1 MKKKLL
7 FLGDS
12 VTDAGRD
19 FADGYD
25 LGQGYVKYIADSLK
39 TEDVTVLNRGVSANR
54 VADLHRRI
62 DTDAIEFTPD
72 VVTIL
77 IGINDTWFSF
87 SRWEDTSV
95 TAFKEVYRVILTR
108 IKVETNAE
116 IVLMEPFVLPYPED
130 RKAWRGDLDPKIGAV
145 RELAAEFGAI
155 LIPLD
160 GLMNAL
166 AVKHG
171 PTYLAED
178 GVHPTKA
185 GHEAIASIWLEFT
198 K

>member
-1 MKKKLL
+1 MKKLL

-19 FADGYD
+19 FENDQE
-25 LGQGYVKYIADSLK
+25 LGHGYVKMIADQLGK
-39 TEDVTVLNRGVSANR
+39 EDVTVINRGVSANR

-62 DTDAIEFTPD
+62 EADALSLAPD
-72 VVTIL
+72 VVTIM

-95 TAFKEVYRVILTR
+95 TAFKEVYRVILSR
-108 IKVETNAE
+108 IKEETNAE
-116 IVLMEPFVLPYPED
+116 LVLMEPFVLPYPED
-130 RKAWRGDLDPKIGAV
+130 RKEWRGDLDPKIGAV
-145 RELAAEFGAI
+145 RELAAEFGAT

-166 AVKHG
+166 AIKHG

-185 GHEAIASIWLEFT
+185 GHERIASIWLEFT

>member
-145 RELAAEFGAI
+145 RELAAEFGAT

-185 GHEAIASIWLEFT
+185 GHEAIASTWLEFT

>member
-1 MKKKLL
+1 M
-7 FLGDS
+7 
-12 VTDAGRD
+12 TDAGRD
-19 FADGYD
+19 FENDRE
-25 LGQGYVKYIADSLK
+25 LGHGYVKMIADQLGK
-39 TEDVTVLNRGVSANR
+39 EDVTVINRGVSANR

-62 DTDAIEFTPD
+62 EADALSLAPD
-72 VVTIL
+72 VVTIM

-95 TAFKEVYRVILTR
+95 TAFKEVYRVILSR
-108 IKVETNAE
+108 IKEETNAE
-116 IVLMEPFVLPYPED
+116 LVLMEPFVLPYPED
-130 RKAWRGDLDPKIGAV
+130 RKEWRGDLDPKIGAV
-145 RELAAEFGAI
+145 RELAAEFGAT

-166 AVKHG
+166 AIKHG
-171 PTYLAED
+171 PTFLAED

-185 GHEAIASIWLEFT
+185 GHEAIASTWLEFT

>member
-145 RELAAEFGAI
+145 RELAAEFGAT

>member
-62 DTDAIEFTPD
+62 DTDAIELAPD

-108 IKVETNAE
+108 IKAETNAE

-145 RELAAEFGAI
+145 RELVAEFGAT

-160 GLMNAL
+160 GIMNAL

>member
-145 RELAAEFGAI
+145 RELAAEFGAT

-160 GLMNAL
+160 GLINAL

>member
-145 RELAAEFGAI
+145 RELAAEFGAT

-178 GVHPTKA
+178 GVHPT
-185 GHEAIASIWLEFT
+185 
-198 K
+198 

>member
-1 MKKKLL
+1 MKKLL

-19 FADGYD
+19 FENDRE
-25 LGQGYVKYIADSLK
+25 LGHGYVKMIADQLGK
-39 TEDVTVLNRGVSANR
+39 EDVTVINRGVSANR

-62 DTDAIEFTPD
+62 EADALSLAPD
-72 VVTIL
+72 VVTIM

-95 TAFKEVYRVILTR
+95 TAFKEVYRVILSR
-108 IKVETNAE
+108 IKEETNAE
-116 IVLMEPFVLPYPED
+116 LVLMEPFVLTYPED
-130 RKAWRGDLDPKIGAV
+130 RKQWHGDLDPKIGAV
-145 RELAAEFGAI
+145 RELAAEFGAT

-166 AVKHG
+166 AIKHG
-171 PTYLAED
+171 PTFLAED

-185 GHEAIASIWLEFT
+185 GHEAIASTWLEFT

>member
-145 RELAAEFGAI
+145 RELAAEFGAT

-171 PTYLAED
+171 PNYLAED

>member
-1 MKKKLL
+1 MKKLL

-19 FADGYD
+19 FENDRE
-25 LGQGYVKYIADSLK
+25 LGHGYVKIIADQLEQ
-39 TEDVTVLNRGVSANR
+39 EDVTVINRGVSANR

-62 DTDAIEFTPD
+62 EADAISLQPD
-72 VVTIL
+72 VVTIM

-95 TAFKEVYRVILTR
+95 TAFKEVYRVILNR
-108 IKVETNAE
+108 IKTETNAE
-116 IVLMEPFVLPYPED
+116 LILMEPLVLLYPED
-130 RKAWRGDLDPKIGAV
+130 RKEWRGDLDPKIGAV
-145 RELAAEFGAI
+145 RELAAEFGAT

-166 AVKHG
+166 AIKHG
-171 PTYLAED
+171 PTFLAED

-185 GHEAIASIWLEFT
+185 GHEAIASTWLEFT

>member
-1 MKKKLL
+1 MKKLL

-19 FADGYD
+19 FENDRE
-25 LGQGYVKYIADSLK
+25 LGHGYVKMIADQLGK
-39 TEDVTVLNRGVSANR
+39 EDVTVINRGVSANR

-62 DTDAIEFTPD
+62 EADALSLAPD
-72 VVTIL
+72 VVTIM

-95 TAFKEVYRVILTR
+95 TAFKEVYRVILSR
-108 IKVETNAE
+108 IKEETNAE
-116 IVLMEPFVLPYPED
+116 LVLMEPFVLPYPED
-130 RKAWRGDLDPKIGAV
+130 RKEWHGDLDPKIGAV
-145 RELAAEFGAI
+145 RELAAEFGAT

-166 AVKHG
+166 AIKHG
-171 PTYLAED
+171 PTFLAED
-178 GVHPTKA
+178 GCTRPKQDMKQLPLL
-185 GHEAIASIWLEFT
+185 G
-198 K
+198 

>member
-145 RELAAEFGAI
+145 RELAAEFGAT

-178 GVHPTKA
+178 GVHPTKS

>member
-39 TEDVTVLNRGVSANR
+39 TEDVTALNRGVSANR

-145 RELAAEFGAI
+145 RELAAEFGAT

>member
-1 MKKKLL
+1 MKKLL

-12 VTDAGRD
+12 VTDAGRNFEND
-19 FADGYD
+19 QE
-25 LGQGYVKYIADSLK
+25 LGHGYVKMIADQLGK
-39 TEDVTVLNRGVSANR
+39 EDVTVINRGVSANR

-62 DTDAIEFTPD
+62 EADALSLAPD
-72 VVTIL
+72 VVTIM

-95 TAFKEVYRVILTR
+95 TAFKEVYRVILSR
-108 IKVETNAE
+108 IKEETNAE
-116 IVLMEPFVLPYPED
+116 LVLMEPFVLPYPED
-130 RKAWRGDLDPKIGAV
+130 RKEWRGDLDPKIGAV
-145 RELAAEFGAI
+145 RELAAEFGAT

-166 AVKHG
+166 AIKHG

-185 GHEAIASIWLEFT
+185 GHERIASIWLEFT

>member
-1 MKKKLL
+1 MKKLL

-19 FADGYD
+19 FENDRE
-25 LGQGYVKYIADSLK
+25 LGHGYVKIIADQLEQ
-39 TEDVTVLNRGVSANR
+39 EDVTVINRGVSANR

-62 DTDAIEFTPD
+62 EADAISLQPD
-72 VVTIL
+72 VVTIM

-95 TAFKEVYRVILTR
+95 TAFKEVYRVILNR
-108 IKVETNAE
+108 IKTETNAE
-116 IVLMEPFVLPYPED
+116 LILMEPFVLSYPED
-130 RKAWRGDLDPKIGAV
+130 RKEWRGDLDPKIGAV
-145 RELAAEFGAI
+145 RELAAEFGAT

-166 AVKHG
+166 AIKHG
-171 PTYLAED
+171 PTFLAED

-185 GHEAIASIWLEFT
+185 GHEAIASTWLEFT

>member
-1 MKKKLL
+1 MKKLL

-19 FADGYD
+19 FRNDHE
-25 LGQGYVKYIADSLK
+25 LGHGYVKLIANKLGQ
-39 TEDVTVLNRGVSANR
+39 EDVTILNRGVSANR

-62 DTDAIEFTPD
+62 EADAISLAPD
-72 VVTIL
+72 VVTIM

-87 SRWEDTSV
+87 SRWEDTSL
-95 TAFKEVYRVILTR
+95 TAFKEVYRVILNR
-108 IKVETNAE
+108 IKEETNAE
-116 IVLMEPFVLPYPED
+116 LILMEPFVLPYPED
-130 RKAWRGDLDPKIGAV
+130 RKEWRGDLDPKIGAV
-145 RELAAEFGAI
+145 RELAAEFGAA

-166 AVKHG
+166 AIKHG

-178 GVHPTKA
+178 GVHPTEA

>member
-1 MKKKLL
+1 MKKLL

-19 FADGYD
+19 FENDRE
-25 LGQGYVKYIADSLK
+25 LGHGYVKMIAEQLEK
-39 TEDVTVLNRGVSANR
+39 EDVTVINCGVSANR

-62 DTDAIEFTPD
+62 EADAISLQPD
-72 VVTIL
+72 VVTIM

-95 TAFKEVYRVILTR
+95 TAFKEVYRVILNR
-108 IKVETNAE
+108 IKTETNAE
-116 IVLMEPFVLPYPED
+116 LILMEPFVLPYPED
-130 RKAWRGDLDPKIGAV
+130 RKEWRGDLDPKIGAV
-145 RELAAEFGAI
+145 RELAAEFGAT

-166 AVKHG
+166 AIKHG
-171 PTYLAED
+171 PTFLAED
-178 GVHPTKA
+178 GVHPTKE
-185 GHEAIASIWLEFT
+185 GHEAIASTWLEFT

>member
-130 RKAWRGDLDPKIGAV
+130 RKALRGDLDPKIGAV
-145 RELAAEFGAI
+145 RELAAEFGAT

>member
-39 TEDVTVLNRGVSANR
+39 AEDVTVLNRGVSANR

-145 RELAAEFGAI
+145 RELAAEFGAT

>member
-145 RELAAEFGAI
+145 RELAAEFGAT

-166 AVKHG
+166 AIKHG
-171 PTYLAED
+171 PTFLAED

-185 GHEAIASIWLEFT
+185 GHEAIASTWLEFT